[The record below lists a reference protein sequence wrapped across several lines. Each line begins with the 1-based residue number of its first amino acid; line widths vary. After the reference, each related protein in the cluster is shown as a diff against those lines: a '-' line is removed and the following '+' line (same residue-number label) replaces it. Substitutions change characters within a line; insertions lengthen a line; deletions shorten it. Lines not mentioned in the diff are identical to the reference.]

1 MLFIP
6 KEDINQASIRFLAI
20 LQTHPLLPLNPLRK
34 FLNNLINPSG
44 HGPKLGIPNL
54 ANQQIIHPTIA
65 DGPQQLNYFVT
76 FFMFLKE
83 IFYGRKA
90 GA

>member
-1 MLFIP
+1 MLLIP
-6 KEDINQASIRFLAI
+6 KEDIKQTSILLLAI
-20 LQTHPLLPLNPLRK
+20 LQTHLLLTLNPLRK
-34 FLNNLINPSG
+34 LLDNLINPSG

-54 ANQQIIHPTIA
+54 ANQQIIHPAIA
-65 DGPQQLNYFVT
+65 DGPQRLNYFVT

-83 IFYGRKA
+83 ILDGRKA